1 VIWIWACA
9 TVLNIVLNF
18 WAIPRF
24 GLTGASVVSSISYS
38 LVLLAVV
45 MVIIASELRPH
56 LSQPTAS

>member
-1 VIWIWACA
+1 
-9 TVLNIVLNF
+9 
-18 WAIPRF
+18 
-24 GLTGASVVSSISYS
+24 VSSISYS